1 MCRLGLRNLISLD
14 LSNLCYNIILQLF
27 REDSSYNMYADL
39 IEMLLKF
46 LVSQVNA
53 KLLKTAR
60 EVRKQEKISIKI
72 SNIRIY

>member
-14 LSNLCYNIILQLF
+14 LSNFCYNIILQLF

-46 LVSQVNA
+46 LVSQVYA

-60 EVRKQEKISIKI
+60 EV
-72 SNIRIY
+72 